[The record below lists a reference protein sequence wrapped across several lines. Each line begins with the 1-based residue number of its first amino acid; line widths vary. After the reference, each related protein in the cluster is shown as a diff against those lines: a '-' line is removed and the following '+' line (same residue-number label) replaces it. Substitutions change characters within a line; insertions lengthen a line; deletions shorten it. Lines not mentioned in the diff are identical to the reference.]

1 MSFTETLGG
10 WIDWGTKGG
19 EIIIDKIHEESGM
32 SWWSTLVMTAAGM
45 RVVLFPFRMRG
56 WLNGR
61 LLKESTAHCNRVVG
75 PQLRL
80 KLKETPD
87 AFKAQMLTEWRR
99 IAVAVGASPWKSFTA
114 IPVSVPLF
122 LSMAGGI
129 RRKFLDASAE
139 NISLLTEIVPI
150 GALPVAVMNAI
161 YLEISRRKA
170 VKGKRWP
177 FMIAHGVNLLSM
189 GVLMQMPLAVDWFV
203 FWSTAA
209 ALSESVWLEKSA
221 LMAKFAQSEFSRRI
235 NKVEAQ

>member
-1 MSFTETLGG
+1 MSFTETLVG

-19 EIIIDKIHEESGM
+19 GVIIDKIHEESGM

-122 LSMAGGI
+122 LSIAGGI
-129 RRKFLDASAE
+129 RRKFLDAAE
-139 NISLLTEIVPI
+139 ENMSLLTEIVPI

-221 LMAKFAQSEFSRRI
+221 FMAKFAQSEFSRRI

>member
-45 RVVLFPFRMRG
+45 RVVLFPFRVRG

-75 PQLRL
+75 PQLRV

-122 LSMAGGI
+122 LSIAGGI